1 MLRYLEYSQLG
12 LSAIQFRNNVLIAHS
27 LLLPFH
33 CTLFVWVVPS
43 ASGGLCCR
51 SRVEMIRRIGYW
63 MGVAI
68 LAGACSGCGVLYT
81 VMKSES
87 KLDRLAV
94 PMTKAEVIAQVGRP
108 DRVLRDDGHM
118 LVWEYSLTA
127 RKQWLYELALCP
139 LSMWVGGCLFYPF
152 TNIVAD
158 HQREYPQHI
167 VLVNDELCA
176 WGTPSAILQRRRAC
190 ASSSTAVLGSG
201 GMRGRPEPV
210 VTGLGPINRETID
223 RYRTMAVMAFEDAP
237 GAEESGSRVAGMVT
251 TLLLDLDIN
260 MVERTE
266 LDEVFKEQVVQLKHA
281 DDAEVLK
288 VGKLVGAQAIVV
300 GDVQQWERAEGDQV
314 SRVSLAFR
322 IIDVESSAVL
332 FNGEGYGSDATA
344 DDPESVARV
353 IVQRILARLGSQT
366 GLLGSGRIG
375 VNWDLQESAGV
386 RYYLVRELRG
396 GLPAEKAGL
405 KVGDKVVACN
415 GIALATVTS
424 DREAKRLC
432 RVEAGHT
439 LHLDVR
445 RADQPM
451 AISVTAEK
459 RPGL

>member
-1 MLRYLEYSQLG
+1 M
-12 LSAIQFRNNVLIAHS
+12 V
-27 LLLPFH
+27 
-33 CTLFVWVVPS
+33 
-43 ASGGLCCR
+43 
-51 SRVEMIRRIGYW
+51 RRIGCW
-63 MGVAI
+63 MG
-68 LAGACSGCGVLYT
+68 LAFLVFACSGCGVLYT
-81 VMKSES
+81 VIKSES

-94 PMTKAEVIAQVGRP
+94 PMTKADVIAQVGRP

-118 LVWEYSLTA
+118 LVWEYSLTT

-139 LSMWVGGCLFYPF
+139 LSLWVGGCILYPF
-152 TNIVAD
+152 TNIIAD
-158 HQREYPQHI
+158 HQREYPHHI

-176 WGTPSAILQRRRAC
+176 WGTPAAILQRRRAC
-190 ASSSTAVLGSG
+190 ASFGTAVISSG

-223 RYRTMAVMAFEDAP
+223 RYRTMAVMAFEDASD
-237 GAEESGSRVAGMVT
+237 AEGSGSRVAGIVT

-300 GDVQQWERAEGDQV
+300 GEVQQWVRADGDQIG
-314 SRVSLAFR
+314 RVSLAFR
-322 IIDVESSAVL
+322 VIDVESSVVL

-344 DDPESVARV
+344 DDPEGIARA
-353 IVQRILARLGSQT
+353 IVQRILARFGSQT

-375 VNWDLQESAGV
+375 VNWDLQESAGA
-386 RYYLVRELRG
+386 RYYLVRELRS

-405 KVGDKVVACN
+405 KVGDRVVACN
-415 GIALATVTS
+415 GAVLSSVS
-424 DREAKRLC
+424 SEREAKRLC
-432 RVEAGHT
+432 QVEAGQELR
-439 LHLDVR
+439 LHVR
-445 RADQPM
+445 RAGQPIE
-451 AISVTAEK
+451 ISLMAEK

>member
-1 MLRYLEYSQLG
+1 
-12 LSAIQFRNNVLIAHS
+12 
-27 LLLPFH
+27 
-33 CTLFVWVVPS
+33 
-43 ASGGLCCR
+43 
-51 SRVEMIRRIGYW
+51 

-210 VTGLGPINRETID
+210 VTGLGPINRDTID

-353 IVQRILARLGSQT
+353 IVQRILARFGSQT

>member
-1 MLRYLEYSQLG
+1 MVKQ
-12 LSAIQFRNNVLIAHS
+12 
-27 LLLPFH
+27 
-33 CTLFVWVVPS
+33 
-43 ASGGLCCR
+43 
-51 SRVEMIRRIGYW
+51 IGRW
-63 MGVAI
+63 MG
-68 LAGACSGCGVLYT
+68 LALLVGACSGCGVLYT
-81 VMKSES
+81 VVKSES

-94 PMTKAEVIAQVGRP
+94 PMTKAEVVEQIGRP
-108 DRVLRDDGHM
+108 DRVLRDDGRL

-139 LSMWVGGCLFYPF
+139 ISIWIGGCIFYPF
-152 TNIVAD
+152 TNIAAE
-158 HQREYPQHI
+158 HQREYPHHI

-190 ASSSTAVLGSG
+190 ASSGTAALGSG
-201 GMRGRPEPV
+201 GMGRRPEPV
-210 VTGLGPINRETID
+210 VTGVGPINRDTID
-223 RYRTMAVMAFEDAP
+223 RYRTMAVMSFEDAP
-237 GAEESGSRVAGMVT
+237 GAEGSGSRVAGVVT
-251 TLLLDLDIN
+251 TLLLDLDVN

-266 LDEVFKEQVVQLKHA
+266 LDEVFKEQVVQLQHA

-300 GDVQQWERAEGDQV
+300 GEVQQWERIEGEQIN
-314 SRVSLAFR
+314 RVSLALR
-322 IIDVESSAVL
+322 MIDVESGVVL

-344 DDPESVARV
+344 DDPEGLARV
-353 IVQRILARLGSQT
+353 IVHRILARFGSQT

-386 RYYLVRELRG
+386 RYYLVRELRS

-405 KVGDKVVACN
+405 KVGDRVVACN

-432 RVEAGHT
+432 RVEAGQA
-439 LHLDVR
+439 LKLDVR
-445 RADQPM
+445 RAGLPLEL
-451 AISVTAEK
+451 SVAAET

>member
-210 VTGLGPINRETID
+210 VTGLGPINRDTID

-353 IVQRILARLGSQT
+353 IVQSILARFGSQT

-445 RADQPM
+445 RADQLM
-451 AISVTAEK
+451 AIPITAEK

>member
-1 MLRYLEYSQLG
+1 M
-12 LSAIQFRNNVLIAHS
+12 V
-27 LLLPFH
+27 
-33 CTLFVWVVPS
+33 
-43 ASGGLCCR
+43 
-51 SRVEMIRRIGYW
+51 RRIGCW
-63 MGVAI
+63 MG
-68 LAGACSGCGVLYT
+68 LAFLVFACSGCGVLYT
-81 VMKSES
+81 VIKSES

-94 PMTKAEVIAQVGRP
+94 PMTKADVIAQVGRP

-139 LSMWVGGCLFYPF
+139 LSLWVGGCILYPF
-152 TNIVAD
+152 TNIIAD
-158 HQREYPQHI
+158 HQREYPHHI

-176 WGTPSAILQRRRAC
+176 WGTPAAILQRRRAC
-190 ASSSTAVLGSG
+190 ASFGTAVIGSG

-223 RYRTMAVMAFEDAP
+223 RYRTMAVMAFEDASD
-237 GAEESGSRVAGMVT
+237 AEGSGSRVAGIVT

-300 GDVQQWERAEGDQV
+300 GEVQQWVRADGDQIG
-314 SRVSLAFR
+314 RVSLAFR
-322 IIDVESSAVL
+322 VIDVESSVVL

-344 DDPESVARV
+344 DDPEGIARA
-353 IVQRILARLGSQT
+353 IVQRILARFGSQT

-375 VNWDLQESAGV
+375 VNWDLQESAGA
-386 RYYLVRELRG
+386 RYYLVRELRS

-405 KVGDKVVACN
+405 KIGDRVVACN
-415 GIALATVTS
+415 GAVLSSVS
-424 DREAKRLC
+424 SEREAKRLC
-432 RVEAGHT
+432 QVEAGQE
-439 LHLDVR
+439 LRLYVQ
-445 RADQPM
+445 RAGQPIEIFLM
-451 AISVTAEK
+451 AEK